1 MILPN
6 DILIRATS
14 DGQTVWVSQR
24 MVCEACGVSDEY
36 FNKKARPAYKS
47 ALPLSW
53 QKITNQSEFFL
64 GKKNGKA
71 WRWGCKGGQYYYDLD
86 HIPNR
91 QPTCY
96 RDKLPAKDD
105 LIAAVEEQNLRG
117 SRERQTEQRRMIR
130 EQVQLLIDNTDIAYY
145 EEYTIGDKAIF
156 TPSKARQMATSAAWC
171 RFLKRALTLN
181 EYKQLGFP
189 TQADF
194 LALCVELLAE
204 AALEGMKIKS
214 ADSLRKKISGMPDD
228 PGQLRDWL
236 VSGKYCNDNR
246 RIIGKFELVDYT
258 TGEVMKMDAH
268 EAAIMTYWLNP
279 GGSEKGTKQE
289 LSQLYAG
296 DMEAIGIV
304 PVKPSTFNHYTNTWS
319 RKMLSAKERH
329 GKKHFK
335 DTYRPYVPAR
345 PLEFANSLWA
355 SDGSGVVPYRYQD
368 QYGKW
373 RMMKIYVMLISDVGS
388 RYIAGY
394 AVSRKGLHLE
404 DGTMLRQAMRMAL
417 LDNGKTEVLD
427 FISDNHGAYTGET
440 SKEYLQSVCRNFR
453 TIKPGNSQAN
463 PAEMLF
469 RLFKRKFKS
478 YFNLPETSWNAK
490 SLESMANPDYYNIM
504 ALPTY
509 TEAIE
514 KLAHAIREWNNARMQ
529 NGLTPAEWFHTL
541 KNGQAGQYT
550 DRQYRRITGEV
561 SKRDLS
567 YLRSILTLERDGKE
581 YKFDI
586 PSDAATVALIAQHMG
601 YAPSFQSR
609 VYWNAD
615 GADVY
620 TLDGV
625 YMFTCPPAPLAS
637 KSMTE
642 ATPDSLRALA
652 YYDLKGS
659 EFENMVDEFV
669 EDVEAAKAVMVRGY
683 DFNIHDSGTKEDY
696 NAMREHIQAA
706 EYNKAQAHRD
716 ARERKAAERQERK
729 AAKALE
735 DAALTFKKR
744 RISDISKYTK

>member
-1 MILPN
+1 
-6 DILIRATS
+6 
-14 DGQTVWVSQR
+14 
-24 MVCEACGVSDEY
+24 
-36 FNKKARPAYKS
+36 
-47 ALPLSW
+47 
-53 QKITNQSEFFL
+53 
-64 GKKNGKA
+64 
-71 WRWGCKGGQYYYDLD
+71 
-86 HIPNR
+86 
-91 QPTCY
+91 
-96 RDKLPAKDD
+96 
-105 LIAAVEEQNLRG
+105 
-117 SRERQTEQRRMIR
+117 
-130 EQVQLLIDNTDIAYY
+130 
-145 EEYTIGDKAIF
+145 
-156 TPSKARQMATSAAWC
+156 
-171 RFLKRALTLN
+171 
-181 EYKQLGFP
+181 
-189 TQADF
+189 
-194 LALCVELLAE
+194 
-204 AALEGMKIKS
+204 
-214 ADSLRKKISGMPDD
+214 
-228 PGQLRDWL
+228 
-236 VSGKYCNDNR
+236 
-246 RIIGKFELVDYT
+246 
-258 TGEVMKMDAH
+258 
-268 EAAIMTYWLNP
+268 
-279 GGSEKGTKQE
+279 
-289 LSQLYAG
+289 
-296 DMEAIGIV
+296 
-304 PVKPSTFNHYTNTWS
+304 
-319 RKMLSAKERH
+319 
-329 GKKHFK
+329 
-335 DTYRPYVPAR
+335 
-345 PLEFANSLWA
+345 
-355 SDGSGVVPYRYQD
+355 
-368 QYGKW
+368 
-373 RMMKIYVMLISDVGS
+373 
-388 RYIAGY
+388 
-394 AVSRKGLHLE
+394 
-404 DGTMLRQAMRMAL
+404 MRMAL

-706 EYNKAQAHRD
+706 EYNKAQAQRD